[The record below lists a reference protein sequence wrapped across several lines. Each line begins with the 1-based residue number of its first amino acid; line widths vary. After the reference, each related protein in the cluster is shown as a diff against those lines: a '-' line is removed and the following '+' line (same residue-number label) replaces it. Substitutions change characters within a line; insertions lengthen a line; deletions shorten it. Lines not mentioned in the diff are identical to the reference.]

1 MQAVD
6 LVHPA
11 PPAARKPVATHG
23 KGRLDR
29 VGPLA
34 VLSVE
39 GSFTEM
45 GEQHGALL
53 AREVAR
59 GPIPYY
65 RGMVERLL
73 GKPLGPLA
81 PLVCSAIQR
90 LVGSRI
96 ERAIPDFAEQT
107 IRGIARGAGLPEDE
121 FLRGCTMPDSLL
133 WVTARLNGLRDPGPA
148 MAHRLSLGLGC
159 TSAVAWGA
167 ATRDGM
173 LYHGRNF
180 DYFGVQN
187 WPDHAAVIFH
197 TPARGQRYV
206 SIGAAGVGL
215 GGVTAMNEA
224 GLSLTVHQHMF
235 TDRTALG
242 GTPIGVVGDIV
253 MREARD
259 LDQAE
264 EILRRQ
270 RPIGCWTYVVT
281 DARAKQVLCFE
292 ENPERQVAM
301 RTSQQDTTFGYANIY
316 LDPELGAT
324 ECNSYGSY
332 WRHNEGRY
340 RRARA
345 LLERSHGALDERAIA
360 AILADPGSDARCRVR
375 DSIAMVM
382 TVGSI
387 VFRPEDG
394 AFWLGVGAAP
404 VSRGTFTPF
413 SLAKGGHAPELGSFS
428 VPGPSDRA
436 SDQAF
441 EHYRRAYLAY
451 VDRCDAATALDAM
464 EAAAAA
470 APEQALYHASAG
482 MLGVETRQPERAVA
496 SLTRAIELG
505 HPDEERVGAFH
516 LWRAR
521 ANDLRGRREEA
532 VQDYRTCLG
541 RRADGPVHAAAR
553 AGLKSKFTARAAS
566 RMHIEMSLGDVVAP

>member
-1 MQAVD
+1 MHASTI
-6 LVHPA
+6 VHSA
-11 PPAARKPVATHG
+11 PSANKKTVRTHG
-23 KGRLDR
+23 KGRLER
-29 VGPLA
+29 VGALA

-39 GSFTEM
+39 GTFGEM

-53 AREVAR
+53 ATEVAR

-81 PLVCSAIQR
+81 APVCSAIQR

-96 ERAIPDFAEQT
+96 ERALPDFAVET
-107 IRGIARGAGLPEDE
+107 IRGIARGAALPEDE

-133 WVTARLNGLRDPGPA
+133 WVTARLHGLRNPGPA

-159 TSAVAWGA
+159 TSAVAWGS

-242 GTPIGVVGDIV
+242 GTPIGVVGDVV
-253 MREARD
+253 MREAHD
-259 LDQAE
+259 LSQAE

-292 ENPERQVAM
+292 ENPERQVAI
-301 RTSQQDTTFGYANIY
+301 RSKKEDTTFGYANIY

-340 RRARA
+340 RRTRT
-345 LLERSHGALDERAIA
+345 LLEQASGAIDERVIA
-360 AILADPGSDARCRVR
+360 AILGDPGSDARCRVR

-394 AFWLGVGAAP
+394 AFWLGVGEAP
-404 VSRGTFTPF
+404 VSRGAFIPF
-413 SLAKGGHAPELGSFS
+413 SLAKGAHAPELGTFS
-428 VPGPSDRA
+428 VATPADRRSDE
-436 SDQAF
+436 AF

-451 VDRCDAATALDAM
+451 VDGCDAITALDAM
-464 EAAAAA
+464 EAAAKA
-470 APEQALYHASAG
+470 APEQALYHSSAG
-482 MLGVETRQPERAVA
+482 MLGVEALQPERAVA
-496 SLTRAIELG
+496 SLTKAIELG
-505 HPDEERVGAFH
+505 HPDEERLGAFH

-521 ANDLRGRREEA
+521 AHDLGNRRQEA
-532 VQDYRTCLG
+532 MQDYRVCLG
-541 RRADGPVHAAAR
+541 RRADPPVHTAAR
-553 AGLKSKFTARAAS
+553 AGLKSAFTPRKAR
-566 RMHIEMSLGDVVAP
+566 RMHIEMSLGDVVVP